1 MPQHISLAG
10 RWPDHVLFPVLPP
23 RASVDG
29 GTTVLY
35 LRANE
40 TGAPA
45 GMNWPTDGLLDPE
58 WSDQLITAA
67 AEHLAE

>member
-1 MPQHISLAG
+1 
-10 RWPDHVLFPVLPP
+10 
-23 RASVDG
+23 
-29 GTTVLY
+29 VLY

-40 TGAPA
+40 AGAPA

-67 AEHLAE
+67 AEHLVE